1 MIKDYCKK
9 EYENEILPET
19 IEEYL
24 DVKYS
29 STIENKAARDYDY
42 LLKSINFGYRY
53 FDDVNKDVGNFLS
66 HVGIVL
72 LLFEGF
78 YVAGA
83 VVSISG
89 YTSNL
94 YSMNDTD
101 YWMIDALT
109 NGKYNIILKNTI
121 LYDSSHRKNSST
133 FSYSWNDGRVKL
145 INRYEPIKQE
155 GTVLKM
161 HRYDTVTFDNIYMTK
176 FNPNENT
183 WGSIEIFE
191 EYLS

>member
-1 MIKDYCKK
+1 
-9 EYENEILPET
+9 
-19 IEEYL
+19 
-24 DVKYS
+24 
-29 STIENKAARDYDY
+29 
-42 LLKSINFGYRY
+42 
-53 FDDVNKDVGNFLS
+53 
-66 HVGIVL
+66 
-72 LLFEGF
+72 
-78 YVAGA
+78 
-83 VVSISG
+83 
-89 YTSNL
+89 
-94 YSMNDTD
+94 MNDTD